1 MYLQMKTQLTSSFLS
16 AKKKK
21 KKYAEMCTIMIIMIT
36 LAFSN
41 LPFNQGDQR
50 VNEIDL
56 TLQHF

>member
-16 AKKKK
+16 AK